1 MPRFRP
7 EGTSPGEPFQN
18 ARPRTMLPAEPRRE
32 GLRHKAR
39 SNLRRLARRSGTGRL
54 KESPR
59 RVQSPSGRDRIRI
72 PTRRT
77 GQIGRAASQSAL
89 ESPEVG
95 EAIWNR
101 TAEGVAQA
109 CAITFREGPYSYP
122 DSENWADRK
131 GCVTKRA
138 RISGGWRGD
147 LEQDG

>member
-1 MPRFRP
+1 MRNAPIPAGRYIP
-7 EGTSPGEPFQN
+7 GGTVSKCQAANN
-18 ARPRTMLPAEPRRE
+18 AACRTPSRR
-32 GLRHKAR
+32 A
-39 SNLRRLARRSGTGRL
+39 S
-54 KESPR
+54 
-59 RVQSPSGRDRIRI
+59 
-72 PTRRT
+72 
-77 GQIGRAASQSAL
+77 SQSAL